1 MRIEYINPFVE
12 ASFDILNE
20 VLKTTVKRGQLYLK
34 KLGES
39 MKGVA
44 VIIGVVGSNNL
55 KGRIVF
61 DMNEET
67 AIRLAS
73 DLNGEVFTSF
83 NEMVRSTI
91 GEVANMITGR
101 SVTKLEKEKLSFTF
115 TPPTIITGENL
126 NIYEFGDV
134 EALIIPLDT
143 GIGIMEINI
152 AFKE

>member
-20 VLKTTVKRGQLYLK
+20 ILETSVKRGQLYLK

-44 VIIGVVGSNNL
+44 VVIGVTGQIN
-55 KGRIVF
+55 GRIIF
-61 DMNEET
+61 DMTEDTGLEIASKLNNEKYKEF
-67 AIRLAS
+67 
-73 DLNGEVFTSF
+73 NG
-83 NEMVRSTI
+83 MVKSTL

-101 SVTKLEKEKLSFTF
+101 TVTKLDREGLAFSF
-115 TPPTIITGENL
+115 TPPTIISGKGLDIHES
-126 NIYEFGDV
+126 DM
-134 EALIIPLDT
+134 EALIIPIET
-143 GIGIMEINI
+143 EMGIVEINI

>member
-20 VLKTTVKRGQLYLK
+20 VLQTTVKRGQLYLK

-44 VIIGVVGSNNL
+44 VVVGVIGNL

-61 DMNEET
+61 DLSEET
-67 AIRLAS
+67 AIKIAS
-73 DLNGEVFTSF
+73 KLNGEEFKTF
-83 NEMVRSTI
+83 DEMARSTI
-91 GEVANMITGR
+91 SEIANMITGR
-101 SVTKLEKEKLSFTF
+101 SVTKLEKDKLNFSF
-115 TPPTIITGENL
+115 TPPTLITGENL
-126 NIYEFGDV
+126 NIYEYADM
-134 EALIIPLDT
+134 EAPIIPIDT
-143 GIGIMEINI
+143 GLGIIEINM

>member
-20 VLKTTVKRGQLYLK
+20 VLQTNVKRGQLYLK

-44 VIIGVVGSNNL
+44 VVIGIVGNL

-61 DMNEET
+61 DMTEDT
-67 AIRLAS
+67 ALKIVSKLN
-73 DLNGEVFTSF
+73 NGEEFKVFD
-83 NEMVRSTI
+83 EMARSTV
-91 GEVANMITGR
+91 GELANMITGR
-101 SVTKLEKEKLSFTF
+101 SVTKLEKERLAFNF

-126 NIYEFGDV
+126 NIYEFADM
-134 EALIIPLDT
+134 EALIIPIDT
-143 GIGIMEINI
+143 GMGIVEINI

>member
-20 VLKTTVKRGQLYLK
+20 VLQTTVKRGQLYLK

-44 VIIGVVGSNNL
+44 VVIGVVGNI

-67 AIRLAS
+67 ALKIAS
-73 DLNGEVFTSF
+73 KLNGEEFKTF
-83 NEMVRSTI
+83 NDMARSTI
-91 GEVANMITGR
+91 GEIANMITGR
-101 SVTKLEKEKLSFTF
+101 SVTKLEKERLAFNF

-126 NIYEFGDV
+126 NIYEYADM
-134 EALIIPLDT
+134 EALIIPIDT
-143 GIGIMEINI
+143 GIGVVEINI

>member
-20 VLKTTVKRGQLYLK
+20 VLNTNVKRGQLYLK

-44 VIIGVVGSNNL
+44 VVVGVIGKL

-61 DMNEET
+61 DLAEDT
-67 AIRLAS
+67 AIKIAS
-73 DLNGEVFTSF
+73 KLNGEEFTTF
-83 NEMVRSTI
+83 NEMARSTI
-91 GEVANMITGR
+91 SEIANMITGR
-101 SVTKLEKEKLSFTF
+101 SVTKLEKDKLNFSF
-115 TPPTIITGENL
+115 TPPTLITGENL
-126 NIYEFGDV
+126 NVYEYSDM
-134 EALIIPLDT
+134 EALIIPIDT
-143 GIGIMEINI
+143 GFGIIEINI

>member
-20 VLKTTVKRGQLYLK
+20 ILQTNVKRGQLYLK

-44 VIIGVVGSNNL
+44 VVVGVIGNL

-61 DMNEET
+61 DLSEET
-67 AIRLAS
+67 AMKIAS
-73 DLNGEVFTSF
+73 KLNGEKFETF
-83 NEMVRSTI
+83 DEMARSTI
-91 GEVANMITGR
+91 SEIANMITGR
-101 SVTKLEKEKLSFTF
+101 SVTKLEKDKLNFSF
-115 TPPTIITGENL
+115 TPPTLITGENL
-126 NIYEFGDV
+126 NIYEYAGM
-134 EALIIPLDT
+134 EALIIPIDT
-143 GIGIMEINI
+143 GIGIIEINI

>member
-101 SVTKLEKEKLSFTF
+101 SVTKLEKEKLTFTF

>member
-20 VLKTTVKRGQLYLK
+20 VLRTTVKRGQLYLK

-44 VIIGVVGSNNL
+44 VVIGVVGNM

-67 AIRLAS
+67 ALKIVS
-73 DLNGEVFTSF
+73 KLNGEEFKTF
-83 NEMVRSTI
+83 DEMARSTI
-91 GEVANMITGR
+91 GELANMITGR
-101 SVTKLEKEKLSFTF
+101 SVTKLEKEKLAFSF

-126 NIYEFGDV
+126 NIFEFADM
-134 EALIIPLDT
+134 EALIIPIDT
-143 GIGIMEINI
+143 GIGVVEINI